1 MRSYGQFCPVA
12 KAAELFCERWTPLIV
27 RDLAAGA
34 TRFSELQRGVPLMS
48 PSLLSKRLKEL
59 QAEGVVEIRPLHNG
73 RGSSY
78 HLTAA
83 GHEFV
88 PLIIGLGT
96 WGQRWSRRQL
106 AEGEIDLGLLIWAL
120 ERSVDA
126 GAFGKPQSVVRI
138 EFTDQPEGARLWWFI
153 NRDGA
158 CELCLEDP
166 GFEVD
171 LYLAATLADMIY
183 IVRGDL
189 PLTRALESGRLEAIG
204 AARARKALRAWLNLG
219 PLTKVKS
226 QQPQAAGHPMPSQ
239 TKSAERVNSETTVEA
254 MMTAVERCR

>member
-1 MRSYGQFCPVA
+1 MKSYGQFCPVA

-48 PSLLSKRLKEL
+48 PSLLSKRLRQLE
-59 QAEGVVEIRPLHNG
+59 AEGVVEIRQQPSG
-73 RGSSY
+73 RGRSY
-78 HLTAA
+78 HLTKA
-83 GHEFV
+83 GQEFV
-88 PLIIGLGT
+88 PLVAALGT

-120 ERSVDA
+120 ERQVDA
-126 GAFGKPQSVVRI
+126 TAFAKPQSLVRL
-138 EFTDQPEGARLWWFI
+138 EFADQPKEKRLWWFI

-171 LYLAATLADMIY
+171 LYLAATLPDMIY
-183 IVRGDL
+183 ILRGDL
-189 PLTRALESGRLEAIG
+189 PLARALSSGRLEAIG
-204 AARARKALRAWLNLG
+204 SAPARKALRAWLNL
-219 PLTKVKS
+219 PPYTQIKS
-226 QQPQAAGHPMPSQ
+226 QRS
-239 TKSAERVNSETTVEA
+239 
-254 MMTAVERCR
+254 

>member
-1 MRSYGQFCPVA
+1 M
-12 KAAELFCERWTPLIV
+12 
-27 RDLAAGA
+27 
-34 TRFSELQRGVPLMS
+34 
-48 PSLLSKRLKEL
+48 
-59 QAEGVVEIRPLHNG
+59 EIRPLRNG

-83 GHEFV
+83 GREFV
-88 PLIIGLGT
+88 PLVAALGT

-106 AEGEIDLGLLIWAL
+106 AEGEIDLSLLVWAL

-126 GAFGKPQSVVRI
+126 SAFGKPQSVVRI
-138 EFTDQPEGARLWWFI
+138 EFTDQPEGARLWWFV

-158 CELCLEDP
+158 CEVCLKNP

-189 PLTRALESGRLEAIG
+189 PLTRALDSGRLEAIG

-219 PLTKVKS
+219 PLTKVKP
-226 QQPQAAGHPMPSQ
+226 QQPQAAGYPMPSQ

>member
-1 MRSYGQFCPVA
+1 MKSYGQFCPVA

-34 TRFSELQRGVPLMS
+34 RRFSELQRGVPLMS
-48 PSLLSKRLKEL
+48 PSLLSKRLRQLE
-59 QAEGVVEIRPLHNG
+59 AEGVVEIRPLRNG

-83 GHEFV
+83 GREFV
-88 PLIIGLGT
+88 PLVAALGT

-106 AEGEIDLGLLIWAL
+106 ADGEIDLGLLIWAL

-126 GAFGKPQSVVRI
+126 TAFGTPQSVVRI
-138 EFTDQPEGARLWWFI
+138 EFTDQPKGARLWWFI

-158 CELCLEDP
+158 CEICLEDP
-166 GFEVD
+166 GFEID
-171 LYLAATLADMIY
+171 LYLAATLPDMIY

-189 PLTRALESGRLEAIG
+189 PLTRALDSGRLEAIG
-204 AARARKALRAWLNLG
+204 SARACKALRAWLNLA
-219 PLTKVKS
+219 PYTRIKS
-226 QQPQAAGHPMPSQ
+226 QREH
-239 TKSAERVNSETTVEA
+239 AERV
-254 MMTAVERCR
+254 

>member
-59 QAEGVVEIRPLHNG
+59 EAEGVVETRPALKG
-73 RGSSY
+73 RGSTY

-83 GHEFV
+83 GREFV
-88 PLIIGLGT
+88 PLIVALGA

-126 GAFGKPQSVVRI
+126 RAFGRPQSVVRL
-138 EFTDQPEGARLWWFI
+138 EFTDQPEGGRLWWFI

-158 CELCLEDP
+158 CEICLQDP

-171 LYLAATLADMIY
+171 LYLAATLPDMIY

-189 PLTRALESGRLEAIG
+189 PLPRALSSGRLEAIG
-204 AARARKALRAWLNLG
+204 SARARKAIRAWLNLA
-219 PLTKVKS
+219 PYTKIKS
-226 QQPQAAGHPMPSQ
+226 QHGFEAAGTPLS
-239 TKSAERVNSETTVEA
+239 R
-254 MMTAVERCR
+254 